1 MGGCDV
7 GCCAAKWRGGD
18 ECIDIVINISGII
31 IITIINISGIII
43 ITIII
48 ITIIIINNNNL
59 IIIIIINNNNNIII
73 IIIIIISSLL
83 PLSPPSHASR
93 TNRLRC
99 RHHPR

>member
-31 IITIINISGIII
+31 IIIIIITITITITIITINIIII

-48 ITIIIINNNNL
+48 IIIITIITIN
-59 IIIIIINNNNNIII
+59 IIII

>member
-31 IITIINISGIII
+31 IITII
-43 ITIII
+43 I
-48 ITIIIINNNNL
+48 ITIIIINNNNI

>member
-18 ECIDIVINISGII
+18 ECIDIVIDII
-31 IITIINISGIII
+31 
-43 ITIII
+43 
-48 ITIIIINNNNL
+48 
-59 IIIIIINNNNNIII
+59 IIIIIINILIIIINIII
-73 IIIIIISSLL
+73 IIIIIIINIIITINISSLL

>member
-18 ECIDIVINISGII
+18 ECIDIVIDII
-31 IITIINISGIII
+31 
-43 ITIII
+43 
-48 ITIIIINNNNL
+48 
-59 IIIIIINNNNNIII
+59 IIIIIINILIIIINIII
-73 IIIIIISSLL
+73 IIIIIIIINIIITINNSSLH

>member
-7 GCCAAKWRGGD
+7 CCCAAKWRGGD
-18 ECIDIVINISGII
+18 ECIDIVIDISG
-31 IITIINISGIII
+31 
-43 ITIII
+43 
-48 ITIIIINNNNL
+48 
-59 IIIIIINNNNNIII
+59 IIIIIINNNIIIIINIIIINIIIII

>member
-1 MGGCDV
+1 MSGCDV

-48 ITIIIINNNNL
+48 ITIIIINNNN
-59 IIIIIINNNNNIII
+59 III

>member
-31 IITIINISGIII
+31 IIITITIITINIINI
-43 ITIII
+43 
-48 ITIIIINNNNL
+48 

-73 IIIIIISSLL
+73 IIIINISSLL

>member
-18 ECIDIVINISGII
+18 ECTDIVIDISG
-31 IITIINISGIII
+31 
-43 ITIII
+43 
-48 ITIIIINNNNL
+48 
-59 IIIIIINNNNNIII
+59 IIIIIINNNIIIIINIIINNIII
-73 IIIIIISSLL
+73 ININIINIIIINIIIIITIITIIIIISSLL

>member
-31 IITIINISGIII
+31 II
-43 ITIII
+43 IT
-48 ITIIIINNNNL
+48 
-59 IIIIIINNNNNIII
+59 IIIIIINNNNNNNINIII
-73 IIIIIISSLL
+73 IIIIILLIIIIISSLL